1 MKDGLNA
8 LSDDAGSRVSIT
20 CFDRSRVVYYGSD
33 ETDET
38 GEYEI
43 TLNKYINGK
52 KLDPKDCFVRLVS
65 SPDPVCNIATNFGGG
80 QKGVALDKPTI
91 VYRDFTKYLLDK
103 FYYTTP
109 MCDEP
114 DTSEP
119 GTKY

>member
-1 MKDGLNA
+1 M
-8 LSDDAGSRVSIT
+8 SDAAGSRVSIT

-52 KLDPKDCFVRLVS
+52 KLNPRDCFLRLVS
-65 SPDPVCNIATNFGGG
+65 SPDPVCNIATNSGGG
-80 QKGVALDKPTI
+80 QKGVALDRPTT
-91 VYRDFTKYLLDK
+91 VYRDITKYLLGS